1 MTGEIAEKLIK
12 AESLGTFLGDA
23 GVLPSWETVAYLKT
37 EVDRLIGADLKMA
50 ERLSGRLDELASA
63 LGDKTSRAFADASRA
78 RVYHHLGQYAE
89 ADALYQSAIKGTQS
103 AKLYTDTAMIQ
114 THRVFALTQ
123 MGRYREALAL
133 SRAARRALSRSPV
146 QLAQLE
152 TNVGIIY
159 YRQDRYANAI
169 EHYERARRIL
179 ASQADKTIRAVVEAN
194 LSHALMETDRHGDAL
209 SLLESAAVAFE
220 ESGQALWAAQ
230 TRFQIGYLQ
239 FLRGNYNVALTAHY
253 QARDEL
259 TRLGSAQLVAWCNHE
274 IAEIL
279 LALNAWDDAAESSSL
294 ARESF
299 RELGLGYESAQAA
312 VVHALALMG
321 QREFDRARD
330 DFLDARGVFAEKK
343 NTALVALID
352 AYLADLAI
360 RVNDPALAAEY
371 ATASLRVFARRELST
386 RAAHARMLS
395 ARAAYDYGDH
405 KRAVRMAR
413 AAAKSVEG
421 LYAPALVYQS
431 HQLIGRIERDRNRN
445 DAALV
450 SFRSAVEVIEQMRGG
465 VSADEFKTSFL
476 YDKIHVYEDAIA
488 CCLDAVR
495 LDAVRDYAGSDQ
507 LVDEAFRL
515 VESSKSRAL
524 ADMLAH
530 FFRTSPERESSGRTE
545 KHRERLNRLIE
556 DLNWY
561 SSQAGINEDKGDQR
575 SAEAANKYRHEV
587 ARCERQ
593 IARLFRRIESESPE
607 IAEMQR
613 MRGASLAELQAT
625 LEPGETAIEYFA
637 TGGHFSAFVASRD
650 RVQVSRCIA
659 TKREVESLL
668 ATLQFQIEKFNY
680 GAEYVDANFGHL
692 RRAANNVLGQLYK
705 LIFAPLER
713 FIETDQLV
721 LIPHDALHYVPFHAL
736 YNGEYLIDRFDVSYA
751 PSSAVL
757 KLCREKHASTRVAED
772 RARPADG
779 DLLIALGVKEAGTPN
794 IEQEIESLAALY
806 PNSLKLMGGQAT
818 LENLLELAPRAR
830 YLHLAS
836 HGYFRRDNPMF
847 SFLKLAGAKLHF
859 YSLLDLRLKAEMVT
873 LSACH
878 TGVNKVFPGDEL
890 HGLVRG
896 FLYAGTP
903 SLVASLWAV
912 SDLSTAEFMKEM
924 YSQLRS
930 GATKRAALKQAQLV
944 IKEAYGH
951 PYYWAPF
958 VLMGNPE

>member
-1 MTGEIAEKLIK
+1 
-12 AESLGTFLGDA
+12 
-23 GVLPSWETVAYLKT
+23 
-37 EVDRLIGADLKMA
+37 
-50 ERLSGRLDELASA
+50 
-63 LGDKTSRAFADASRA
+63 
-78 RVYHHLGQYAE
+78 
-89 ADALYQSAIKGTQS
+89 
-103 AKLYTDTAMIQ
+103 
-114 THRVFALTQ
+114 

-179 ASQADKTIRAVVEAN
+179 ASQADKTVRAVVEAN

-209 SLLESAAVAFE
+209 SLLEGAAEAFD

-294 ARESF
+294 ARSSF
-299 RELGLGYESAQAA
+299 SELGLGYESAQAA

-321 QREFDRARD
+321 QREFDRARG
-330 DFLDARGVFAEKK
+330 DFLDARTVFAEKK

-360 RVNDPALAAEY
+360 RVNDPALAGEH

-395 ARAAYDYGDH
+395 ARAAYDSGDR
-405 KRAVRMAR
+405 KRALRMAR
-413 AAAKSVEG
+413 AAARSVEG
-421 LYAPALVYQS
+421 LYAPALIYQS
-431 HQLIGRIERDRNRN
+431 HQLIGRIERDRNRD
-445 DAALV
+445 DAALG

-495 LDAVRDYAGSDQ
+495 DDAGRDE

-530 FFRTSPERESSGRTE
+530 FLRTSRDRESRGGESE

-561 SSQAGINEDKGDQR
+561 SSQAGIAEDKGDQR
-575 SAEAANKYRHEV
+575 SAEAANQYRHEV

-593 IARLFRRIESESPE
+593 IARLFRRLESESPDV
-607 IAEMQR
+607 AEMQR
-613 MRGASLAELQAT
+613 MKGASLAELQAT

-680 GAEYVDANFGHL
+680 GAEYVDAYFGHL

-713 FIETDQLV
+713 FIETDRVV

-757 KLCREKHASTRVAED
+757 KLCRDKHAAARASEERAE
-772 RARPADG
+772 ASNG

-794 IEQEIESLAALY
+794 IEQEIEWLAALY
-806 PNSLKLMGGQAT
+806 PNSLKLTGSQAT
-818 LENLLELAPRAR
+818 LENLLEAAPRAR

-930 GATKRAALKQAQLV
+930 GATKRAALRRAQLV